1 MSDFFVL
8 FSFKKMQL
16 PNVETNPF
24 TGIVKKY
31 LWLKAIFVFKQ
42 IFG

>member
-1 MSDFFVL
+1 MQMSDFFVL

-24 TGIVKKY
+24 TGIVKK
-31 LWLKAIFVFKQ
+31 IFVVKSYFC
-42 IFG
+42 F